1 LDRFQI
7 KPFGAEAIVYDGASG
22 DTHYLKPLTFAVFKA
37 FRETPALERH
47 LVIESL
53 GQRLGMPA
61 GSTYTTLAEEALLSL
76 QRIGL
81 LDTQ

>member
-7 KPFGAEAIVYDGASG
+7 KSFGAEAIVYDAASG

-37 FRETPALERH
+37 CCEIPSLERRQ
-47 LVIESL
+47 VIENL
-53 GQRLGMPA
+53 GRRLDMPA
-61 GSTYTTLAEEALLSL
+61 GSTYATLAEEALKSL